1 MTTHEVG
8 VGTVHPIV
16 EQRVFRLAR
25 GVALVAAP
33 DHENRNSWS
42 KLLSEVTAHLG
53 LVGQLVA
60 HDEHL

>member
-1 MTTHEVG
+1 MTTNEVR

-16 EQRVFRLAR
+16 EQRVLWLAI

-33 DHENRNSWS
+33 DYENRNCWS
-42 KLLSEVTAHLG
+42 KLLGEVTAHLC
-53 LVGQLVA
+53 LCGQLVA